1 MDTHILR
8 SSLLRPTIPGHW
20 LANALGA
27 SLIVVMGLLIHIHLL
42 IDADNRASVALA
54 GSALFL
60 ATVRWRLRDATA
72 GPARRVR
79 DFCEYV
85 ISFMAISMLGVLAS
99 YALAST
105 THGFVDDM
113 LEGWDRRLGFD
124 WVALYRLVAGS
135 RGLQL
140 LGQGAYET
148 IYVTPAI
155 LFFAMA
161 WQGQSEKA
169 RRFLLNYWAA
179 VVLTLL
185 IFPMMPAR
193 GALEFLWH
201 GPVPYMPTSG
211 QWQGLIIPELRA
223 GTANIDL
230 SALRG
235 LVCAPSFHTVSAVLY
250 LHAAWQMPRLRWL
263 LTPVIVAMV
272 MATPIE
278 GVHYLSDMVLG
289 AIVAIIAIMA
299 MRAWLNRAQG
309 AVRARL
315 VTA

>member
-1 MDTHILR
+1 
-8 SSLLRPTIPGHW
+8 
-20 LANALGA
+20 
-27 SLIVVMGLLIHIHLL
+27 
-42 IDADNRASVALA
+42 
-54 GSALFL
+54 
-60 ATVRWRLRDATA
+60 
-72 GPARRVR
+72 
-79 DFCEYV
+79 
-85 ISFMAISMLGVLAS
+85 
-99 YALAST
+99 
-105 THGFVDDM
+105 
-113 LEGWDRRLGFD
+113 
-124 WVALYRLVAGS
+124 
-135 RGLQL
+135 
-140 LGQGAYET
+140 
-148 IYVTPAI
+148 
-155 LFFAMA
+155 MA